1 MALPRDSYSVN
12 RRYQDTDY
20 TQKPSQYGG
29 YRNKSDYGGYGGYS
43 TEESSSPSYGA
54 YKKSFA
60 NSYMQNRKA
69 AAPAQKVVG
78 SGDDYKAG
86 TKVIHKK
93 FGEGIIV
100 ARKQNGDDVVI
111 DVAFKGI
118 GVKSLVVRYAPI
130 EVVK

>member
-1 MALPRDSYSVN
+1 
-12 RRYQDTDY
+12 
-20 TQKPSQYGG
+20 
-29 YRNKSDYGGYGGYS
+29 
-43 TEESSSPSYGA
+43 
-54 YKKSFA
+54 
-60 NSYMQNRKA
+60 MQNRSKPA
-69 AAPAQKVVG
+69 ATVNNAVG

-86 TKVIHKK
+86 AKVIHKK

-118 GVKSLVVRYAPI
+118 GVKSLVVKYAPL